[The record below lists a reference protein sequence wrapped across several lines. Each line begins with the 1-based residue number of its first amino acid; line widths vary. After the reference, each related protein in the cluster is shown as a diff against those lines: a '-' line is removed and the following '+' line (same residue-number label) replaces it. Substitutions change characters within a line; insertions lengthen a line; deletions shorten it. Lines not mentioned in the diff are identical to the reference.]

1 MTERIAYESML
12 HRTLTEGQAPR
23 DITAPFQNKPRSL
36 ENGCNIVDSDGSVAD
51 VNKSSSG
58 NTYAF
63 PALETDESLSFD
75 KYCGP
80 TPESNW
86 VIPGKLLVGAYPASQ
101 SDDET
106 FDLITSILKHG
117 VSKFV
122 CLQEEYREHGVTEA
136 MWRSG
141 NALRPYFEDV
151 KNIVRDKYEYEV
163 LNEYPIIDIDNLSFI
178 HFPIRD
184 CGITD
189 DSRVLELA
197 KTLVQALKDEEIIY
211 LHCWGGHGRT
221 GTVVCIMLHLIYGLD
236 ATKSMARC
244 QSVHDLRRWPVAVGS
259 PQTQTQRDQ
268 VTRVI
273 NKLINTPQALRRY
286 ASEPTQSTQMDITP
300 MQHSP
305 RPNPQHEKQGNST
318 VSTPNRVPTNDP
330 QSIPQ
335 TSTPNPLLS
344 TDFNVIPNISTPQD
358 TLSNDDSASARIR
371 SVSGTM
377 DICSLDN
384 SLLNSSC
391 GEEYSDCVQN
401 QAELLALNNGNLNL
415 TFAHE
420 TDSNNIVGN
429 NGIST
434 DEEIFE
440 DDDNDGNEVRTVEIV
455 NSSKVK
461 PPTSEKPSFNRIRK
475 G

>member
-1 MTERIAYESML
+1 ML
-12 HRTLTEGQAPR
+12 RRTLTEGQTPR
-23 DITAPFQNKPRSL
+23 EIAAPFQNKPRSL
-36 ENGCNIVDSDGSVAD
+36 ENGCNIVDSDDVLAD
-51 VNKSSSG
+51 VNKNSG
-58 NTYAF
+58 GNGYVF
-63 PALETDESLSFD
+63 PALESDEALLFD
-75 KYCGP
+75 TYCGP

-106 FDLITSILKHG
+106 FDLITSILKYG

-122 CLQEEYREHGVTEA
+122 CLQEEYREYGVTEA

-151 KNIVRDKYEYEV
+151 KNIVTEKRQYEE
-163 LNEYPIIDIDNLSFI
+163 LNDFSIVDIEKLSFI

-197 KTLVQALKDEEIIY
+197 KTLVQALKDGEIIY

-236 ATKSMARC
+236 ATRSMARC

-273 NKLINTPQALRRY
+273 NKLINTPLALRRHS
-286 ASEPTQSTQMDITP
+286 SEPNKSTPMDITP

-305 RPNPQHEKQGNST
+305 RPIPQHEKQNNT
-318 VSTPNRVPTNDP
+318 ISTPNRGGTNDSQNVP
-330 QSIPQ
+330 QA
-335 TSTPNPLLS
+335 STPNPLLS
-344 TDFNVIPNISTPQD
+344 SDLPASPNAVITPVSIHD
-358 TLSNDDSASARIR
+358 NDANDNTTRIR
-371 SVSGTM
+371 SVSGAM
-377 DICSLDN
+377 DICSLDD

-391 GEEYSDCVQN
+391 GEEYADCVQN

-420 TDSNNIVGN
+420 ADSNNIVGN
-429 NGIST
+429 SGIDI
-434 DEEIFE
+434 DEDTL
-440 DDDNDGNEVRTVEIV
+440 DDDDDDGNEVRNVEIV
-455 NSSKVK
+455 NSIVK
-461 PPTSEKPSFNRIRK
+461 PPNTEKPSFNRLRK

>member
-1 MTERIAYESML
+1 ML

-23 DITAPFQNKPRSL
+23 DISAPFQSKPRSL
-36 ENGCNIVDSDGSVAD
+36 ENGCNVVDSDGTVAD
-51 VNKSSSG
+51 VNKNSNG
-58 NTYAF
+58 NTYIF
-63 PALETDESLSFD
+63 PTLESEESLSFD
-75 KYCGP
+75 LYCGP

-106 FDLITSILKHG
+106 FDLITSILKFG

-122 CLQEEYREHGVTEA
+122 CLQEEYREYGVTEA

-151 KNIVRDKYEYEV
+151 KNIVREKHEYEE
-163 LNEYPIIDIDNLSFI
+163 LNDYPIIDTENLSFI

-197 KTLVQALKDEEIIY
+197 KTLVQALKDGEIIY

-286 ASEPTQSTQMDITP
+286 ASAPNQSTQMDITP

-305 RPNPQHEKQGNST
+305 RPNPQHDKQSNST
-318 VSTPNRVPTNDP
+318 VSTPNRVAVNDS
-330 QSIPQ
+330 QNIPQ
-335 TSTPNPLLS
+335 ASTPNPLLS
-344 TDFNVIPNISTPQD
+344 TDLNAIPNISTPISHD
-358 TLSNDDSASARIR
+358 THSNDDTSSARIR

-377 DICSLDN
+377 DICSLDD

-420 TDSNNIVGN
+420 TNSNNTIEN
-429 NGIST
+429 HGINI
-434 DEEIFE
+434 DEENFE
-440 DDDNDGNEVRTVEIV
+440 DDDNDGNEVRNVEIV
-455 NSSKVK
+455 NNSIVK
-461 PPTSEKPSFNRIRK
+461 PPTTEKPSFNHIRK